1 MAKTK
6 KPKNPNSKYVYKYTF
21 PVQLLDED
29 RDLLDRVRENY
40 SGLSRHMIL
49 RAALRKALSEDLS
62 EPGGLAPFITT
73 VRSKLVDQPTTVRSE
88 QVDQEV
94 SSPSTLGK
102 SDELEDF
109 GPGGDF
115 KMNPFI

>member
-1 MAKTK
+1 MS
-6 KPKNPNSKYVYKYTF
+6 PIHHDSKIETGRSTDDRKY
-21 PVQLLDED
+21 P
-29 RDLLDRVRENY
+29 
-40 SGLSRHMIL
+40 
-49 RAALRKALSEDLS
+49 
-62 EPGGLAPFITT
+62 
-73 VRSKLVDQPTTVRSE
+73 E